1 MNKKGGEEKIYA
13 GWRLKM
19 LRELMLLMYISSKW
33 EYQVKN

>member
-19 LRELMLLMYISSKW
+19 LRELMLLM
-33 EYQVKN
+33 